1 MPATPARLVPCIAAT
16 FVSNGAVEAVLS
28 FSNNGPHVRKASHFA
43 VYNNAAE
50 DQALADYPV
59 KFPGQYTVEPS
70 HTVWNTTVRGSVE
83 VGGGNGVYDLT
94 IVGPNRFL
102 RRFIGDVNAG
112 GRTAQV
118 EAAYYHGGFS
128 PKPKLTLTLTNGSA
142 QGVTFTVVANNYSKA
157 RTKTYRVPAHD
168 RAEHAVEP
176 LAASNGW
183 YDLSVTIGG
192 DNSWSRRYTGHLEDG
207 TNSVTG

>member
-1 MPATPARLVPCIAAT
+1 MPDTPARLVPCIAAT

-50 DQALADYPV
+50 DQSLADYPA
-59 KFPGQYTVEPS
+59 KFPFT
-70 HTVWNTTVRGSVE
+70 R
-83 VGGGNGVYDLT
+83 
-94 IVGPNRFL
+94 
-102 RRFIGDVNAG
+102 DVNAG

-118 EAAYYHGGFS
+118 EAAYYQRGVS
-128 PKPKLTLTLTNGSA
+128 PKPKLTLTLTNGSTQA
-142 QGVTFTVVANNYSKA
+142 VAFTVVANNYSKA
-157 RTKTYRVPAHD
+157 RTKTYHVPAHG
-168 RAEHAVEP
+168 RAQHGVEP

-192 DNSWSRRYTGHLEDG
+192 DNSWSRRYTGRLEDG